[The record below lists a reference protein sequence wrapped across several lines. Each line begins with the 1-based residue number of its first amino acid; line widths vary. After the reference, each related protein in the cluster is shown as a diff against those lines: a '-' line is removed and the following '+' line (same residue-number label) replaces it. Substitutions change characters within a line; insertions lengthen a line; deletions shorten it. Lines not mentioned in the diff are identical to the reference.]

1 MFEGLQPTHFV
12 VFAAILAIVVWSFWG
27 IVGDS
32 LRRMHMRKAM
42 ESMGATAAV
51 AELSTGELAWSLN
64 GRRWTFRQPK
74 YGGYVELLAERIV
87 GKKGA
92 TGDGEPNA
100 DADLDFAFAV
110 EKFGGPAEWSCEG
123 IAAWKP
129 EEITDEMPA
138 GSKEALAFYA
148 FASDYLFESSLSLS
162 NGLAIDFTR
171 DSLHALGVGHALNE
185 QHRSTIGTAG
195 GYLSVYRRQIQFT
208 WKNDAKLP
216 WQLPAQLVAQ
226 TLSLVTTPQD
236 WVPALLRTADEHTD
250 TPIGLMYRLALL
262 QHAADDMRV
271 VDRFSTWSALP
282 CPDTRLAIAIAC
294 RRPHDVAVI
303 VAEAKSSGNSPVN
316 GEKIA
321 PHFRSN
327 ILVVAA
333 ATLLDNLEP
342 AEFNWATQWP
352 TPFGENALMVAW
364 NRIPRAIWPDKWVQ
378 ELLEMSEGLG
388 RFVRGEK
395 SDT

>member
-1 MFEGLQPTHFV
+1 MFEGLQPAHFV
-12 VFAAILAIVVWSFWG
+12 VFVAILAIVLWSFWG
-27 IVGDS
+27 IVGNS

-51 AELSTGELAWSLN
+51 AELSTGELAWLLG

-74 YGGYVELLAERIV
+74 YGGYVELLAERLV
-87 GKKGA
+87 SKKGGA
-92 TGDGEPNA
+92 GEGEPDA

-110 EKFGGPAEWSCEG
+110 EKFDGPAEWSCEG

-138 GSKEALAFYA
+138 GSKEALAFYT
-148 FASDYLFESSLSLS
+148 FASDYLFESSVSLS

-171 DSLHALGVGHALNE
+171 DSLRALGVGHALND

-236 WVPALLRTADEHTD
+236 WVPSLLQIADENAQH
-250 TPIGLMYRLALL
+250 PVGLMYRLALL
-262 QHAADDMRV
+262 QHAGDDMRV
-271 VDRFSTWSALP
+271 IDRFSAWSALP
-282 CPDTRLAIAIAC
+282 CPDTHVAIAVA
-294 RRPHDVAVI
+294 RRQPHEVAALVTELHLRHLKSR
-303 VAEAKSSGNSPVN
+303 AEENTQP
-316 GEKIA
+316 
-321 PHFRSN
+321 PFRSN
-327 ILVVAA
+327 ILVSAA
-333 ATLLDNLEP
+333 AAILDGLEP
-342 AEFNWATQWP
+342 DEFNWAAQWP

-364 NRIPRAIWPDKWVQ
+364 NRIPRDIWPDKWVQ
-378 ELLEMSEGLG
+378 ELSEMSEGLAG
-388 RFVRGEK
+388 FVRGGE
-395 SDT
+395 